1 MHNPSIKQLKKKL
14 FILIEN
20 LITSNRLIEGIKF
33 FLDIF
38 FSLEKSIFNNIP
50 GRLSALNLYQI

>member
-33 FLDIF
+33 F